1 MTRAEANRL
10 LDLVRA
16 GGTVTESEILFAL
29 WITGDLLAGAAMHDM
44 PHMQTLDT
52 EKSRGNGK
60 TQICALRN
68 GLPGALCPVGF
79 LGAGQL

>member
-29 WITGDLLAGAAMHDM
+29 WITGDLTSFSSWSGASPAAA
-44 PHMQTLDT
+44 
-52 EKSRGNGK
+52 KSVSSRRGFR
-60 TQICALRN
+60 TDDASI
-68 GLPGALCPVGF
+68 
-79 LGAGQL
+79 